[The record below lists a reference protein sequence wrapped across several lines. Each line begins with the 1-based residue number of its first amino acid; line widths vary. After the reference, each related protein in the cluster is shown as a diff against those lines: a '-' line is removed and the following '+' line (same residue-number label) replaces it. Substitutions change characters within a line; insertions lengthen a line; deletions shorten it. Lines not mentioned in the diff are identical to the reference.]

1 MNIKE
6 KLPSYNGHH
15 TFTND
20 ERTWKKMSN
29 KNKTQIP
36 LILISI
42 FIMCAIGMLCL
53 VCYSFITGKIHL
65 KSETHTTD
73 AKTANVKKV
82 IASENALMYKLDN
95 GEKLYD
101 DGEKKQDVFGAI
113 KLSHNVIENKTQT
126 TIQPGDKITYK
137 IKHVKHNDQIFTSD
151 ESLPE
156 NGNVYIITDVV
167 SQ

>member
-65 KSETHTTD
+65 KSEIHTTD
-73 AKTANVKKV
+73 AKTANVKQV
-82 IASENALMYKLDN
+82 IASKNTLKYKLDN
-95 GEKLYD
+95 GQSLYD
-101 DGEKKQDVFGAI
+101 DGKKKEDIFGAM
-113 KLSHNVIENKTQT
+113 KLSHSVIENKTQT